1 MKILDSAATIGRLPF
16 PALIAALDDMFRA
29 DVTVPRRHFHI
40 LSDTPPDAGSLLI
53 MPAWQPGRYLGI
65 KHATIFP
72 GNGERGLQGL
82 HSTYTLFDARTGVP
96 VALIDGDAITVR
108 RTAAASALAAR
119 SLARADSRRLLIVGA
134 GKVAAALA
142 PAYAAVRDIAEID
155 VWNVRA
161 DKAEALA
168 ARLRAD
174 GFRATAIDDLEAG
187 VRRADIVTCATLSQA
202 PLVRRAWLN
211 PGVHVDLIGGFTPHM
226 RESDDAT
233 FADTS
238 VFVDTREALDK
249 AGDVLS
255 PIAAGVFAP
264 EGVRATLEDLCR
276 GAHPGRER
284 DDEITVYKAVGTALE
299 DLAAAILV
307 YEAGTASS

>member
-1 MKILDSAATIGRLPF
+1 MQIFDSSATIARLPF
-16 PALIAALDDMFRA
+16 PALITAIEQMFIA
-29 DVTVPRRHFHI
+29 DVTVPRRHHHV
-40 LSDTPPDAGSLLI
+40 LNDTPPQAGSLLI
-53 MPAWQPGRYLGI
+53 MPAWQPGKYLGI
-65 KHATIFP
+65 KHVTIFP
-72 GNGERGLQGL
+72 GNGAHGLQGL
-82 HSTYTLFDARTGVP
+82 HSTYTLFDARYGMP
-96 VALIDGDAITVR
+96 VAVIDGDAITVR

-119 SLARADSRRLLIVGA
+119 SLARADARRLLIVGT

-155 VWNVRA
+155 VWNIRPGSAV
-161 DKAEALA
+161 ALA
-168 ARLRAD
+168 ARLQD
-174 GFRATAIDDLEAG
+174 EGFQARAIDDLEAG
-187 VRRADIVTCATLSQA
+187 VRRADIVSCATLSQA
-202 PLVRRAWLN
+202 PLVRRAWLA
-211 PGVHVDLIGGFTPHM
+211 PGVHVDLIGGFTPQM

-276 GAHPGRER
+276 GVHPGRER

-307 YEAGTASS
+307 YEAGAAST